1 MTQKI
6 KSWMK
11 LIRIKHWVKNVIVFF
26 PLFFGKALDITTI
39 LRGASA
45 FIAFSFLASSIYIV
59 NDIVDVEKDKRHPIK
74 CKRPIAAGVISV
86 RQGMAGHFIL
96 LILGCCIF
104 IFMGRTVYFLP
115 ALLLYIGYY
124 IINLFYTL
132 KGKNIP
138 LMDIVILASGFLI
151 RLFFGS
157 MVTGIIVSEW
167 LYLVIMAGAF
177 YLGLSKRRNELIR
190 QMGIEDGQESRE
202 VLKYYNYQFLDK
214 NMYLCLTLAILFYS
228 LWCTE
233 CGEKKTYLLSTVPL
247 VLIVAMK
254 YSLNIEKEGTDG
266 DPTDTILGDK
276 ILLLLIALLAIMMF
290 IILYIL

>member
-6 KSWMK
+6 KSWIK

-26 PLFFGKALDITTI
+26 PLFFGKVLDITTI
-39 LRGASA
+39 LRGASS
-45 FIAFSFLASSIYIV
+45 FVAFSFLASSIYIF
-59 NDIVDVEKDKRHPIK
+59 NDIIDVEKDKRHPIK

-96 LILGCCIF
+96 LMLGFCIF
-104 IFMGRTVYFLP
+104 VFIGKAVCFLP
-115 ALLLYIGYY
+115 AILLYIGYY

-157 MVTGIIVSEW
+157 MVTGVIVSEW

-177 YLGLSKRRNELIR
+177 YLGLSKRRNELIH
-190 QMGIEDGQESRE
+190 QKSIGNGQESRA

-214 NMYLCLTLAILFYS
+214 NMYLCLTLTILFYS

-247 VLIVAMK
+247 VLIIAMK
-254 YSLNIEKEGTDG
+254 YSLNIEKEGADG

-290 IILYIL
+290 IILYSL

>member
-39 LRGASA
+39 LRGVSA

-74 CKRPIAAGVISV
+74 CKRPIAVGVISV

>member
-1 MTQKI
+1 M
-6 KSWMK
+6 
-11 LIRIKHWVKNVIVFF
+11 
-26 PLFFGKALDITTI
+26 
-39 LRGASA
+39 
-45 FIAFSFLASSIYIV
+45 Y
-59 NDIVDVEKDKRHPIK
+59 KR
-74 CKRPIAAGVISV
+74 
-86 RQGMAGHFIL
+86 Q
-96 LILGCCIF
+96 
-104 IFMGRTVYFLP
+104 
-115 ALLLYIGYY
+115 
-124 IINLFYTL
+124 
-132 KGKNIP
+132 
-138 LMDIVILASGFLI
+138 VILASGFLI